1 MQRVLR
7 KGASSVYLQYDD
19 VGDSI
24 GADNFVVTV
33 RNHAVI
39 LSFNLRPVDSN
50 QKSDEE
56 RLHSEELREIHL
68 SDNYV
73 IENLSSFL
81 SSPNMAVQE
90 LVVEIASCGKVLHF
104 PIAIG
109 PAGLGV
115 LPLVVQRQAS

>member
-1 MQRVLR
+1 MQHVLR
-7 KGASSVYLQYDD
+7 KGTSRVYLQYDH

-24 GADNFVVTV
+24 GADNFVATL
-33 RNHAVI
+33 RNDEIVI
-39 LSFNLRPVDSN
+39 SFNLHPVDSN

-68 SDNYV
+68 SDDYV
-73 IENLSSFL
+73 IENLSEFL
-81 SSPNMAVQE
+81 SSPKVTALQ
-90 LVVEIASCGKVLHF
+90 LAVEITSCGKVLHF

-109 PAGLGV
+109 PAGLGF

>member
-7 KGASSVYLQYDD
+7 KGASSVYLQYDH

-24 GADNFVVTV
+24 GADNFVATV
-33 RNHAVI
+33 RNGAVV

-56 RLHSEELREIHL
+56 RLHTEELREIHL
-68 SDNYV
+68 SDDYV
-73 IENLSSFL
+73 LEKLSSFL
-81 SSPNMAVQE
+81 SSPNVNGQG
-90 LVVEIASCGKVLHF
+90 LVVEITSCDKVLHF

-109 PAGLGV
+109 PAGLGF